1 MLTLFR
7 SSVIV
12 WKRNL
17 SMWLPWVF
25 ADHRATLGDRIPV
38 EHRVEDLRWLVFRSL
53 VKAKVAAYCILLCP
67 GITLHGAEIE
77 TIDFFR
83 NSVTET
89 AALARDGKSVAYSL
103 IQDDGIY
110 IVLLNLDGGT
120 P

>member
-25 ADHRATLGDRIPV
+25 ADHRATPGDRIPV
-38 EHRVEDLRWLVFRSL
+38 EHRVEDLRQSHI
-53 VKAKVAAYCILLCP
+53 KAKVAVYFILLCP

-89 AALARDGKSVAYSL
+89 AALARDGKIVAYSL